1 MIARITVPCFLLLT
15 IFLTFGFV
23 TDHLPPSSSAAKTAR
38 NTDKSS
44 TPKNIIFIVGDG
56 MGMPIMNG
64 YRTLKSEKRN
74 SFTKTSWDQYLIGM
88 QMTHPNDQRDNI
100 TDSSA
105 AATAM
110 ATGVKTYNDAIGV
123 DPQQQPL
130 KNVTERAKEKGMSV
144 GLVVTSD
151 LTDATPAAFSV
162 HNSSRK
168 NYTEI
173 ADQLYDERVRGLH
186 KADVMLGGGSAYFIR
201 NDRNIAKEFQD
212 DGYQFV
218 TTKEELANNK
228 HNKLLGLFQEVEMD
242 LSIDK
247 DSSTPSLKDM
257 TNAAL
262 RQLNKNENG
271 FFMLLEGSNID
282 NAAHENDVVG
292 VMSEMEDFENAVT
305 SALDFAKKDKETLV
319 IITADHSTGG
329 FSYGADGMT
338 RETGYKWDPKPI
350 LAAKRSPGYMAAEIA
365 GGKDAAQV
373 LDAYIDVKLTEKEI
387 DQVNQAAAAKNKAAI
402 KKSIQAIFD
411 KRSFTGWTTF
421 AHTGD
426 DVPVYAYGPGKE
438 MWHGLM
444 DNTQQA
450 KNIFSILDKK

>member
-1 MIARITVPCFLLLT
+1 MPQ
-15 IFLTFGFV
+15 
-23 TDHLPPSSSAAKTAR
+23 SSSAAKTAR
-38 NTDKSS
+38 NTDKGS

-74 SFTKTSWDQYLIGM
+74 SFTKTSWDQYLTAM
-88 QMTHPNDQRDNI
+88 QMTHPNDKRDNI

-123 DPQQQPL
+123 DPHQQSV

-212 DGYQFV
+212 DGYQLV
-218 TTKEELANNK
+218 ATKEELAQNN
-228 HNKLLGLFQEVEMD
+228 HDKLLGLFQKVEMD
-242 LSIDK
+242 LAIDK
-247 DSSTPSLKDM
+247 DSSTPSLKEM
-257 TNAAL
+257 TNAAI

-305 SALDFAKKDKETLV
+305 SALEFAKKDKETLV

-350 LAAKRSPGYMAAEIA
+350 LAAKKSPGYMAAEIA
-365 GGKDAAQV
+365 AGKDAVQV
-373 LDAYIDVKLTEKEI
+373 LDAYVDIKLTEKEI
-387 DQVNQAAAAKNKAAI
+387 EQVNQAAAAKDKAAI

-411 KRSFTGWTTF
+411 NRSFTGWTTF